1 MTAVRD
7 SNRRQCK
14 RYLNMKVTY
23 GKLLLSDQDNISLS
37 YVYSVWVTIAES
49 KTGPKG
55 KDPTKNQNKV
65 LVFT

>member
-1 MTAVRD
+1 
-7 SNRRQCK
+7 
-14 RYLNMKVTY
+14 MKVTY